1 MEDTPVTAWKN
12 VELSAASIKLKG
24 TAKIFPFIA
33 AQDTL

>member
-1 MEDTPVTAWKN
+1 MKEMPVMVWKN
-12 VELSAASIKLKG
+12 VELNAARIKLKG